1 MYFKY
6 MLIVKRLYDYIYYK
20 CNQSQGKETC
30 VKFKEVTPM
39 VTFRLSDFERKLL
52 DIKLSKN
59 WDRIVDETTDKF
71 HLGVEYAVTFD
82 PGFEFPK
89 SMLDSQKFFFVD
101 DNDNIIKAN
110 DANLFE
116 NAISY
121 ADDVRCDI
129 VYKIVHKTNCTVVIF
144 KFMPVH
150 SFNTV
155 YPYTSIFRTVFE
167 YCFLYKE
174 KDPEKIMARVSL
186 CEDDPDIRAG
196 ISNKWIITND
206 PLEISAI
213 YCDII
218 DDSDDVAD
226 EDLDDEDVLDDD
238 ADDEDVLD
246 DEDPENS
253 DEPDDDSAK

>member
-1 MYFKY
+1 
-6 MLIVKRLYDYIYYK
+6 
-20 CNQSQGKETC
+20 
-30 VKFKEVTPM
+30 M
-39 VTFRLSDFERKLL
+39 VTFRLSDFEKKLL
-52 DIKLSKN
+52 NIRLSEN
-59 WDRIVDETTDKF
+59 WDRIIDETTDKF

-110 DANLFE
+110 DTTLFE
-116 NAISY
+116 NAINH

-186 CEDDPDIRAG
+186 CEDDPDICAG

-213 YCDII
+213 YCDIN
-218 DDSDDVAD
+218 DDSDDDAD
-226 EDLDDEDVLDDD
+226 EDLDEEDALDDD
-238 ADDEDVLD
+238 DS
-246 DEDPENS
+246 ENS
-253 DEPDDDSAK
+253 DDSDDDSDVDSDE